1 MSQLNSKMDFDEL
14 LAPYV
19 QGNVDEK
26 QRKFVEE
33 RAEFDSEC
41 NEKLKF
47 EQQIASSIKQSS
59 EKFQEITPSFDSL
72 KKQIN
77 KSPIKNAWWKNLFGG
92 QDTNNSRFNSGLVL
106 ASFTAICLGMYML
119 FSQQIDSNLV
129 DDYETLSNGD
139 STLVLK
145 DDRHYL
151 RIVLADKLSKDKVI
165 RLVEELKF
173 TIESGPDSL
182 NSYIISFSDEHSLSD
197 EDLNSWRK
205 DSRFDLVEPIPNVKL
220 EYY

>member
-14 LAPYV
+14 ITPYV

-33 RAEFDSEC
+33 RAQSDSEC

-47 EQQIASSIKQSS
+47 EQQIVNSIKQSS
-59 EKFQEITPSFDSL
+59 ETFQEFTPSFDNL
-72 KKQIN
+72 KKKIS
-77 KSPIKNAWWKNLFGG
+77 KSSIKNAWWKNLFGG
-92 QDTNNSRFNSGLVL
+92 QGANNGRFNSGLVL
-106 ASFTAICLGMYML
+106 ASFAAICLGVYML
-119 FSQQIDSNLV
+119 FSQQIDSNLAA
-129 DDYETLSNGD
+129 DYETLSNGD
-139 STLVLK
+139 SALVLK

-165 RLVEELKF
+165 RLAEELKF

-197 EDLNSWRK
+197 EDLNSWRN
-205 DSRFDLVEPIPNVKL
+205 DSHFDLVEPIPNVKL